1 MTTALLSSSF
11 HRSMQNCNR
20 NFDGIPQPSVLCC
33 CTMCSDPLRLNA
45 TGGNTSQ
52 SCFTTT
58 RCPIKVARQI
68 GDEIM
73 THWTRNDWTVLGSS
87 AVATGALLVSRAN
100 AVAHE
105 GHPHGEEAET
115 AAPTTDEQTAPSA
128 EAASA
133 PSAATVHTP
142 ATDRPMQTHN
152 SPDEAT
158 SETMTTPAVVSQ
170 ARITEGFSIG
180 LGESLLGLI
189 IAGPFLLLT
198 LKKRLQA

>member
-1 MTTALLSSSF
+1 
-11 HRSMQNCNR
+11 MQNGNR

-45 TGGNTSQ
+45 TGSNTSK
-52 SCFTTT
+52 SCFATT

-73 THWTRNDWTVLGSS
+73 TRWTRNDWTVLGSS

-105 GHPHGEEAET
+105 GHPHREEAAA
-115 AAPTTDEQTAPSA
+115 AAPTTDEQTVPSA
-128 EAASA
+128 EAASD
-133 PSAATVHTP
+133 PSATTVHTP
-142 ATDRPMQTHN
+142 ATDRPMETHK

-158 SETMTTPAVVSQ
+158 SETVTAPAAVSQ
-170 ARITEGFSIG
+170 ARITEGFSLG

-189 IAGPFLLLT
+189 IAGPFLLLS
-198 LKKRLQA
+198 LKKQLQS

>member
-1 MTTALLSSSF
+1 
-11 HRSMQNCNR
+11 MQDGNR
-20 NFDGIPQPSVLCC
+20 NFDGIPQPSILCC

-45 TGGNTSQ
+45 TGGNTSE

-58 RCPIKVARQI
+58 RCPIKVARRI

-73 THWTRNDWTVLGSS
+73 TRWTRNDWTVLGGGV
-87 AVATGALLVSRAN
+87 VATGALLVLTAN

-105 GHPHGEEAET
+105 GHPHGEEAEA
-115 AAPTTDEQTAPSA
+115 AAPTTDEQTAPSS
-128 EAASA
+128 EAAASD
-133 PSAATVHTP
+133 PSAATVQTP
-142 ATDRPMQTHN
+142 ATDRPMETHK

-158 SETMTTPAVVSQ
+158 SETVTAPVAVSQ

-198 LKKRLQA
+198 LKKQLQS